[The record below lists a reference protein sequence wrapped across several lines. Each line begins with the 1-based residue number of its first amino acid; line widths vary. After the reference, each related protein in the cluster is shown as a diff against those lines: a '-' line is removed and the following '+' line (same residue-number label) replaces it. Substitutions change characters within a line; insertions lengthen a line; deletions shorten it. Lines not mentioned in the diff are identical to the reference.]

1 MTIDTCRRMDAHLK
15 WRTTRDDIMRHSWKG
30 IATLKIQR
38 SMSEAVIEKNIIGG
52 RAIDI
57 LLRILWRCGTFASG
71 VVALAMG
78 ILYVKVNSV
87 YQYFIRHY
95 FKRRIAYPPSLNEIF
110 LSIK

>member
-1 MTIDTCRRMDAHLK
+1 
-15 WRTTRDDIMRHSWKG
+15 
-30 IATLKIQR
+30 
-38 SMSEAVIEKNIIGG
+38 MSEAVIENNIIGG

-87 YQYFIRHY
+87 YQ
-95 FKRRIAYPPSLNEIF
+95 
-110 LSIK
+110 